1 MCCVTMSS
9 RCMTR
14 RICFVDWESRR
25 FPKSLFAS
33 YCYPVILGV
42 WGMCEA
48 IHPRA
53 QNCSPGNITAYL
65 SWAVFAQ
72 LSCFQK
78 VLFFLQIAVT
88 NGIQWVLP
96 CLPLKCPHPALTSAH
111 VNDENLCH
119 LASISRGTAP
129 KSMAK
134 RTLQGSRSYRLILRH
149 LFFCDVPYFVS
160 TANTI
165 A

>member
-1 MCCVTMSS
+1 
-9 RCMTR
+9 
-14 RICFVDWESRR
+14 
-25 FPKSLFAS
+25 
-33 YCYPVILGV
+33 
-42 WGMCEA
+42 MCEA

-53 QNCSPGNITAYL
+53 QNFSPGNITAYL

-111 VNDENLCH
+111 VNGENLCH
-119 LASISRGTAP
+119 LATISRGTAP

-134 RTLQGSRSYRLILRH
+134 RTLQGSRSY
-149 LFFCDVPYFVS
+149 
-160 TANTI
+160 
-165 A
+165 